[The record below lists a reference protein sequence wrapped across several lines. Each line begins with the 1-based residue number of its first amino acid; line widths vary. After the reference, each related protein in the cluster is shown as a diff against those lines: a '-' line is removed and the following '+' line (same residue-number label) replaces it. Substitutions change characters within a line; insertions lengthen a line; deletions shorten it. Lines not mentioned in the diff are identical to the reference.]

1 MASNLPS
8 SHERKTHETN
18 HIRDMLKANSYKS
31 AVISNILQKKP
42 LSLTVPPPE
51 QLVSMFFKWVEP
63 SDTYKGFAC
72 LPYISSLT
80 EPLTLGDYSITMKFK
95 WSANFHKLNAV
106 IWATVLLIFTRQEMT
121 YALDDTHM
129 NLWRLNVNRALCK
142 DNKQRVIANLISID
156 IC

>member
-1 MASNLPS
+1 MVTIPFHHFQFSYRASQLLEIYPENKKNFETPDTSTMASNLPS

-80 EPLTLGDYSITMKFK
+80 EPLTLGDYSITMKF
-95 WSANFHKLNAV
+95 NP
-106 IWATVLLIFTRQEMT
+106 FTT
-121 YALDDTHM
+121 SGHL
-129 NLWRLNVNRALCK
+129 
-142 DNKQRVIANLISID
+142 
-156 IC
+156 